1 MSLPSATDLVDDL
14 DPPDEPSDDLI
25 IEAVRGG
32 DIGDFALLWRRHVE
46 SARRAAR
53 AISPSDDPDDLVS
66 EAFASILR
74 VTKAGGG
81 PTDAFR
87 PYLLATLRN
96 TAARWARTGTALP
109 IDLVSEH
116 ELSPDG
122 DDPIERISERS
133 SIATIFATLSPR
145 HRTLL
150 WYLEVEGMKPREL
163 APVMGMTS
171 NAVSALASRARD
183 GFRRAWLEA
192 HIHDASR
199 GADCRWFCERVVRS
213 RGQPIGE
220 DDIDRL
226 RHHMALCNACRLVAA
241 EIDTVSQRLRSILP
255 AALLGGTAA
264 AVYMGDEA
272 ASCG

>member
-1 MSLPSATDLVDDL
+1 
-14 DPPDEPSDDLI
+14 
-25 IEAVRGG
+25 
-32 DIGDFALLWRRHVE
+32 
-46 SARRAAR
+46 
-53 AISPSDDPDDLVS
+53 
-66 EAFASILR
+66 
-74 VTKAGGG
+74 
-81 PTDAFR
+81 
-87 PYLLATLRN
+87 
-96 TAARWARTGTALP
+96 
-109 IDLVSEH
+109 
-116 ELSPDG
+116 
-122 DDPIERISERS
+122 
-133 SIATIFATLSPR
+133 
-145 HRTLL
+145 
-150 WYLEVEGMKPREL
+150 
-163 APVMGMTS
+163 VMGMTS

-264 AVYMGDEA
+264 AV
-272 ASCG
+272 